1 MASKKELRALIVL
14 AGKIDPSLQTAM
26 LKASGESMKLS
37 QSLQQSAKNMNMV
50 GTIAKGTFL
59 GTLASRAFTAG
70 ISLIKRFSSE
80 SIGLA
85 SDLVE
90 VQNVVDT
97 TFKQN
102 AKVIDE
108 WAKQA
113 LDAYG
118 LAELQAKNFAGTM
131 GAMLKS
137 MGITDDY
144 LVTMSQNLSALAGDI
159 ASFYNLDPEE
169 AFTKIRSGMSGE
181 TEPLKQLGI
190 NMSVANLEAY
200 ALSKGIK
207 VAWNQLDQASQAM
220 LRYSYLMEVT
230 KDVQGDFAK
239 TSETFANQQR
249 LLNTNIQQLS
259 ATIFQKALPYLAQY
273 LQKANEFVKNVN
285 VEKAAEYIGLAF
297 AKMGDA
303 IRWVSVNSEWL
314 IPLVS
319 GLAGSMATL
328 QIIGTITSLM
338 EQWKIVTLLQTIAT
352 KGLTAAI
359 MANPLGALATGI
371 GIVIAAGVAL
381 YRNWDAVVAFW
392 QERVVPT
399 FAKVGEFFSNIW
411 EGVVTSFKGHIN
423 RVIELANFLISGL
436 NKISFTVPDWVPS
449 WLGGGKTFGISI
461 SPLPTFGTGGIAT
474 GPSIFGEAGPEMA
487 IPLKRTPRSLDLLEQ
502 TARILGVPSTNTGEI
517 TINYNPIIYGSNRDE
532 IEPLLQ
538 KHKDELMMLIEEIFA
553 ERGRVAFG

>member
-1 MASKKELRALIVL
+1 
-14 AGKIDPSLQTAM
+14 M

-59 GTLASRAFTAG
+59 GTLASRAFTSIIGNIRNFA
-70 ISLIKRFSSE
+70 SE

-85 SDLVE
+85 SDLKE

-159 ASFYNLDPEE
+159 ASFYNLDVEE
-169 AFTKIRSGMSGE
+169 AFAKIRSGMAGE

-190 NMSVANLEAY
+190 NMSVTNLEAY

-239 TSETFANQQR
+239 TSGEFANQQR
-249 LLNTNIQQLS
+249 LWNINIQQFS
-259 ATIFQKALPYLAQY
+259 ATLFQKALPYLAQY

-297 AKMGDA
+297 EKMGDA
-303 IRWVSVNSEWL
+303 MRWVSVNSEWL
-314 IPLVS
+314 IPVVS
-319 GLAGSMATL
+319 GVAGALTAL
-328 QIIGTITSLM
+328 QIISTINSLM
-338 EQWKIVTLLQTIAT
+338 AAWRATTFAQTLAQH
-352 KGLTAAI
+352 GLNAAL
-359 MANPLGALATGI
+359 MANPIGLIVTGI
-371 GIVIAAGVAL
+371 GLAIAAGVAL

-392 QERVVPT
+392 QGKVVPT

-487 IPLKRTPRSLDLLEQ
+487 IPLKRTPRSLDLLNQ
-502 TARILGVPSTNTGEI
+502 TARILGVSSTGAGDI
-517 TINYNPIIYGSNRDE
+517 IVNYNPIIYGGKRDE
-532 IEPLLQ
+532 IEPILQ
-538 KHKDELMMLIEEIFA
+538 QHKDELIMLIEEIFA